1 MESIKI
7 NQGEKAYK
15 IVSIMPVSD
24 HVMQIVF
31 SDAVPDFYGDI
42 AVFTTGGEQCSN
54 LPGYSTVYR
63 DEGQTVYL
71 SDDGSV
77 YTPPETPGEL
87 PGEPY
92 VPTPE
97 ELLAAAQASKRAEV
111 SADCEQIIYAGV
123 SVGLSDGSVEHFSL
137 TEHDQIN
144 LFGKQVQ
151 LAAGAEQLEYHADGQ
166 PCRYYSAADMQ
177 TIITTAMFHVS
188 YHTTYCNA
196 LNMWI
201 AGCETAEEVA
211 EIYYGADVPEEYQ
224 SEVLQAYLKQIA
236 SLAGGDEIE
245 HETDEG

>member
-31 SDAVPDFYGDI
+31 SDAVPDSYGDI

-77 YTPPETPGEL
+77 YTPPEAPGEL
-87 PGEPY
+87 PEEPY

-97 ELLAAAQASKRAEV
+97 ELMQATRIFVLCVKL
-111 SADCEQIIYAGV
+111 V
-123 SVGLSDGSVEHFSL
+123 SVNKL
-137 TEHDQIN
+137 
-144 LFGKQVQ
+144 
-151 LAAGAEQLEYHADGQ
+151 LEN
-166 PCRYYSAADMQ
+166 R
-177 TIITTAMFHVS
+177 
-188 YHTTYCNA
+188 
-196 LNMWI
+196 
-201 AGCETAEEVA
+201 
-211 EIYYGADVPEEYQ
+211 
-224 SEVLQAYLKQIA
+224 
-236 SLAGGDEIE
+236 
-245 HETDEG
+245 